1 MFGRNTYIYRA
12 LRLSSTCYTGAT
24 FEPKGLKKTKQ
35 MSYVNGSAGVQLRL
49 GLVQLQEVARL
60 LQVARLAETQRQR
73 GDGRDGVLAL
83 AGAAALAAVRL
94 LLGRLGLAV
103 AAAAARGGRGRD
115 GGGQVAGLERG
126 HKRWRV

>member
-1 MFGRNTYIYRA
+1 
-12 LRLSSTCYTGAT
+12 
-24 FEPKGLKKTKQ
+24 
-35 MSYVNGSAGVQLRL
+35 MSYVNGSAGVHAAAAQVGAQLRL
-49 GLVQLQEVARL
+49 GLVQLQMEVARL
-60 LQVARLAETQRQR
+60 LQVALLAERQRQR

-83 AGAAALAAVRL
+83 AGAAALAAAAAAVRL